1 MFAVTIKS
9 SDTPFLLIG
18 LPPGQFAM
26 SSGGPPPGHPG
37 LPMPQTRGPPP
48 RGSAIGALL
57 NQQRNMPPST
67 MAQAL
72 QDIQQEQVL
81 KRFSQREKILSVFV
95 FTPKLT
101 NSFLFMKCCFIST
114 VRSIRDELLNYVFSR
129 AQQP

>member
-81 KRFSQREKILSVFV
+81 KSFSLLIKPFIKGTGSLLIKPFIKGTGKIETLAHQHFVGKHVLS
-95 FTPKLT
+95 L
-101 NSFLFMKCCFIST
+101 
-114 VRSIRDELLNYVFSR
+114 
-129 AQQP
+129 